1 LALVTS
7 LMVRFGRRLG
17 RLGAVA
23 VSQSYLKLKVAQ
35 RQNNK
40 GEAYMRLTGRALRI
54 DTSAERKI
62 TRFIRD
68 YLDKAK
74 AGGIVLGVSGGVDSA
89 ATAALSTSAVGGRNV
104 LGLFMPEEETYSKA
118 DYRHVR
124 LLAGKFEFELKT
136 IDLTQII
143 AGVCKAIPDYD
154 KQDKIS
160 KGNLKARTR
169 MLILYY
175 YANSQNLIVAG
186 SSDKSETMIGYYT
199 KWGDAGADIAPIMDL
214 YKTQVRQLALQM
226 GIPHSIAQ
234 KPSTPALWPG
244 QKAEE
249 EIGLQYETL
258 DLILYGLEH
267 FMPAEAI
274 ARQLSL
280 PLATVLAIKTRWLQT
295 EHKRQMPLTPK
306 LQYRTINADFRVT
319 RTVELE

>member
-1 LALVTS
+1 
-7 LMVRFGRRLG
+7 
-17 RLGAVA
+17 
-23 VSQSYLKLKVAQ
+23 
-35 RQNNK
+35 
-40 GEAYMRLTGRALRI
+40 
-54 DTSAERKI
+54 
-62 TRFIRD
+62 
-68 YLDKAK
+68 
-74 AGGIVLGVSGGVDSA
+74 
-89 ATAALSTSAVGGRNV
+89 
-104 LGLFMPEEETYSKA
+104 
-118 DYRHVR
+118 
-124 LLAGKFEFELKT
+124 LKT

-143 AGVCKAIPDYD
+143 AEACKVIPDYD

-169 MLILYY
+169 MLISYY
-175 YANSQNLIVAG
+175 YANSRNLIVAG

-226 GIPHSIAQ
+226 GIPHSIAK

-249 EIGLQYETL
+249 EIGLKYETL

-280 PLATVLAIKTRWLQT
+280 PLATVLTIKTRWLQT

-319 RTVELE
+319 RAAELE